1 MQRQIILYT
10 ARVCPFAHRV
20 ELALNEAKAS
30 FTRFEIDLSNKPTWY
45 APKVNPASKVPAI
58 GKNVSQPLAPH
69 YSPFTA
75 YGGAQSAPEDP
86 SPDSDKIAESL
97 VLLEFVADL
106 FPESGIL
113 PKDPVQRAKA
123 RFFIDAV
130 STKLLPVY
138 IGPLVKGTSFD
149 AFLDAL
155 AALQDLLP
163 EEGKG
168 PYLLGEQFSA
178 ADIALAP
185 FLART
190 EVWLKGSIGA
200 FSAEAGEKAA
210 QELYHGDR
218 FRKLAKYYETIKQ
231 RDSFK
236 ATWDAD
242 VIKTYY
248 SARFSPLR
256 AAATPVAAA
265 A

>member
-58 GKNVSQPLAPH
+58 
-69 YSPFTA
+69 A